1 MLAWWPPYL
10 ERAVQLAVHLRCV
23 GWFEISLV
31 ATLLGKSCLN
41 STCDVL
47 VSLRLAWWPPY
58 WERAVQLAV
67 HLRCVGWFEIS
78 LTVVQVAVH
87 LCCVG

>member
-1 MLAWWPPYL
+1 M
-10 ERAVQLAVHLRCV
+10 
-23 GWFEISLV
+23 
-31 ATLLGKSCLN
+31 
-41 STCDVL
+41 L
-47 VSLRLAWWPPY
+47 VSLCLAWWPPY

-78 LTVVQVAVH
+78 LVATLLGKICLTVHLRCVGWFEISLIVVQVAVH